1 MIARLENHGPF
12 AIFFTLS
19 AGDMRFYEN
28 FTSHLD
34 SKNIRHEFIDG
45 EEQVYVED
53 IPLKEYLTKH
63 LDVHEFIKKNILT
76 STLNFSNR
84 LKSFFSNI
92 VMAKSSPL
100 KVKYYGYKT
109 GMLFIKHFL
118 KSNTVLVL
126 LGFPFQTYLA

>member
-1 MIARLENHGPF
+1 MIARLENNGPF

-28 FTSHLD
+28 FTSHLGN
-34 SKNIRHEFIDG
+34 KNIRHEFIDG
-45 EEQVYVED
+45 EEQVFVED
-53 IPLKEYLTKH
+53 IPLKEYLNTH
-63 LDVHEFIKKNILT
+63 LNEHEFIKKNVLT

-84 LKSFFSNI
+84 LKAFFNNI

-109 GMLFIKHFL
+109 GMLFIKLF
-118 KSNTVLVL
+118 
-126 LGFPFQTYLA
+126 YI